1 MKKIS
6 AIIKILVLGSI
17 LVSKPLYSQNIS
29 NLVDTIYHE
38 GSAPVLFGTHAEV
51 SEGGFY
57 GGGFLRVS
65 IENKSIGDRLEIL
78 SDQNPEEDGA
88 LSVSNGNLY
97 LGNGNGK
104 DSIGSIDQQE
114 SGLDGQN
121 LKINFG
127 LKMHRTSFE
136 EGFENWTAVN
146 SVVDLGITSILGV
159 TSPDDP
165 TPTPLRNDDGDSD
178 FPTINTGM
186 KVELST
192 KVASHGQSAL
202 YLRSNLIAKEKFD
215 VVHGPY
221 VYSPIFTAEQNDLVS
236 IDWRAY
242 AGSDAFDI
250 FGYLIEVNTKEVTL
264 FIDETGNDDT
274 GYSPWATSIVTIPR
288 NGEYRIVFVSGTYDF
303 SGGRAA
309 GSSIYIDNVILSSNR
324 VDDKIITGVL
334 QRVGYSN
341 TCGTSSEARQISVSL
356 MNTERQQANT
366 GMEIQIQ
373 VSAPIARCKDLAV
386 NLDQHSEASI
396 NALDLDNGSSDNC
409 SLTFSASQTLFSCNE
424 LGNNTV
430 TLFVRDSYG
439 NESSCHSNVLVKDE
453 SPPVVLTRN
462 LTLEPDETGNVQIT
476 PEMIDQ
482 GSFDNCNL
490 TRLWTE
496 PSLLTCTNVGENTV
510 TLFASD
516 ASGNTG
522 SATALVTLFN
532 NPPVLDPIQ
541 INLLFN
547 TDETVYAEANF
558 SDNNIFYAEW
568 NWGNGITKP
577 GLIENNKITGTFSFS
592 EAGIYNLTL
601 TLTDVCGLTASK
613 TVSDL
618 VVINPCGGSVTGGGW
633 IGSEPGDWAGL
644 AKSEKANYGFVA
656 QYNPQGKLQGNVT
669 FHLNKA
675 NFKVHSNDLDWLV
688 VVNDMALF
696 SGKASVNN
704 IPGYTFVVSLVDG
717 QITGKKNPDLFRILL
732 WDSNGT
738 IVYDNEPG
746 RQSYERATEAII
758 QGSVVFHRD
767 KSCEEKNMKSLS
779 WSDSSEPVFNQLG
792 HTVKVYP
799 NPVGNLLFIELPRL
813 ENEKVSYCLTD
824 ISGKAMVPST
834 KLEPNQQIS
843 WIDLQPFS
851 LEPGVYFLKLSGE
864 KQMQSSVFRLIK
876 K

>member
-29 NLVDTIYHE
+29 NLVDTIYQE
-38 GSAPVLFGTHAEV
+38 GSTPVLFGTHAVV

-104 DSIGSIDQQE
+104 ENIGSIDQQE

-127 LKMHRTSFE
+127 LKIHRTSFE

-146 SVVDLGITSILGV
+146 SIVDLGVSPILGEI
-159 TSPDDP
+159 SPDDP
-165 TPTPLRNDDGDSD
+165 TPTPYLNNDGDSD
-178 FPTINTGM
+178 FPYLLTGIRI
-186 KVELST
+186 EPSS
-192 KVASHGQSAL
+192 KVASHGTSAL
-202 YLRSNLIAKEKFD
+202 HFRSNLIAREKFD

-221 VYSPIFTAEQNDLVS
+221 VYSPTFIAQQNDRVS
-236 IDWRAY
+236 FDWRAY

-250 FGYLIEVNTKEVTL
+250 FAYLIEVNTKEVTVL
-264 FIDETGNDDT
+264 IDETGTDDS
-274 GYSPWATSIVTIPR
+274 GYSPWATSAVSIPN
-288 NGEYRIVFVSGTYDF
+288 NGEYRMVFVSGTYDF
-303 SGGRAA
+303 TGGRAA
-309 GSSIYIDNVILSSNR
+309 GSTMYIDNFIVESNA
-324 VDDKIITGVL
+324 VNDEIITAIL
-334 QRVGYSN
+334 QRLAYSN
-341 TCGTSSEARQISVSL
+341 SCGTSSEARQISVSL
-356 MNTERQQANT
+356 MNTEQQQANAR
-366 GMEIQIQ
+366 MEIQIQ
-373 VSAPIARCKDLAV
+373 VSAPIARCKDIAV
-386 NLDQHSEASI
+386 NLDQHSKASI
-396 NALDLDNGSSDNC
+396 NALDLDNGSSDDC
-409 SLTFSASQTLFSCNE
+409 SLTFSASQTSFSCNE

-439 NESSCHSNVLVKDE
+439 NESSCHANVLVTDE
-453 SPPVVLTRN
+453 IPPVVLTRN
-462 LTLEPDETGNVQIT
+462 LRLEPDETGNVPIT

-482 GSFDNCNL
+482 GSFDNCTL

-496 PSLLTCTNVGENTV
+496 PSLLTCANVGENTV

-522 SATALVTLFN
+522 SATAVVTLFN

-541 INLLFN
+541 INPLFN

-558 SDNNIFYAEW
+558 SDSNIFYAEW
-568 NWGNGITKP
+568 NWGNGITTP
-577 GLIENNKITGTFSFS
+577 GLIENNKITGTFSYP

-601 TLTDVCGLTASK
+601 TLTDVCGLTASE
-613 TVSDL
+613 TFINL
-618 VVINPCGGSVTGGGW
+618 VIVNPCGGSVTGGGW

-644 AKSEKANYGFVA
+644 TKSEKANFGFVA
-656 QYNPQGKLQGNVT
+656 QYNPQGKLQGNLT

-767 KSCEEKNMKSLS
+767 KSCEEKNMKSVSL
-779 WSDSSEPVFNQLG
+779 SDSSEPAFNQLG

-799 NPVGNLLFIELPRL
+799 NPVENLLFIDLPKL
-813 ENEKVSYCLTD
+813 ENEKVSYCLTN
-824 ISGKAMVPST
+824 ISGKVMLPST

-851 LEPGVYFLKLSGE
+851 LEPGVYLLKLSGE
-864 KQMQSSVFRLIK
+864 KQMQTSVFRLIK